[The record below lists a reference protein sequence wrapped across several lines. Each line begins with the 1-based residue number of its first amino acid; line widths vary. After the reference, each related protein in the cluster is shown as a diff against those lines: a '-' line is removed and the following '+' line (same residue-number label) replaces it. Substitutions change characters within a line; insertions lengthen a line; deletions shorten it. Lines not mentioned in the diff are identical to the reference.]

1 MVLGPPFPQVES
13 GLGPVVKAVK
23 LHWDEPC
30 TSVKWCL
37 FTCCLSSL
45 ALSSASSSTSYGCSQ
60 VYRMALFP
68 SKLRPD
74 GIGSQH
80 PGSLVLMLCSA
91 TEEVMSLSHFPAAS
105 LGEALSGQAGGPCS
119 SLSAPPSVLAV
130 PVSLVWT

>member
-45 ALSSASSSTSYGCSQ
+45 AFVISFKQYFLW
-60 VYRMALFP
+60 M
-68 SKLRPD
+68 
-74 GIGSQH
+74 
-80 PGSLVLMLCSA
+80 
-91 TEEVMSLSHFPAAS
+91 
-105 LGEALSGQAGGPCS
+105 
-119 SLSAPPSVLAV
+119 
-130 PVSLVWT
+130 